1 MTNTASPPVPGTH
14 RWVSLMVHDL
24 AASRRFYGGL
34 FGWEFDEGPTQ
45 LGAYVRALRDGHP
58 VAGLGEIA
66 TGVRR
71 VTAWLPYIAT
81 NDADATAALIRE
93 CGGTVAVGPLDVD
106 QVGRL
111 GIAAD
116 VGGAAFGI
124 WEGGPRRSARYQGT
138 EGAVSWN
145 ELFALDTSGVGKF
158 YERVFGYDVGP
169 EPARPAG
176 SDFLTLRIG
185 SRPVAGIRGAAGQLP
200 HDRGPHWLTYF
211 SVLDVDETLDKVV
224 ALGGRRLSDPE
235 TSPFGRWARVAD
247 PEGAPFAVIVP
258 TRP

>member
-1 MTNTASPPVPGTH
+1 
-14 RWVSLMVHDL
+14 MVHDL
-24 AASRRFYGGL
+24 VASRRFYGGL
-34 FGWEFDEGPTQ
+34 FGWEFDEGPSP
-45 LGAYVRALRDGHP
+45 LGAYVRALREGHP
-58 VAGLGEIA
+58 VAGLGEMA
-66 TGVRR
+66 GEMAGGLRR

-116 VGGAAFGI
+116 IGGAAFGI
-124 WEGGPRRSARYQGT
+124 WEGGPRRSGRYHGV

-145 ELFALDTSGVGKF
+145 ELFAVETSGVGKF

-169 EPARPAG
+169 EPAQPPG
-176 SDFLTLRIG
+176 SDFLTLRLG
-185 SRPVAGIRGAAGQLP
+185 SRPVAGIRGAAGALP
-200 HDRGPHWLTYF
+200 RDRGPHWLTYF
-211 SVLDVDETLDKVV
+211 SVVDLDDTLERVV
-224 ALGGRRLSDPE
+224 ALGGRRLTEPE
-235 TSPFGRWARVAD
+235 SSPFGVWARASD

-258 TRP
+258 TKPSGD